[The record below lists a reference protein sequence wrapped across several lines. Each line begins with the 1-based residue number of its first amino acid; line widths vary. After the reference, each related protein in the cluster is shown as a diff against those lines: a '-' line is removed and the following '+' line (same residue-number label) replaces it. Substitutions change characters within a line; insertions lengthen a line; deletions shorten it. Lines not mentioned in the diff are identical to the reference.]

1 VQLLSE
7 SPAAAFLLAGSAHVI
22 LAVRC
27 YSQSDHA
34 LAMALAQCGART
46 LPSQL
51 SSLTRLP
58 QCGAASRFL
67 STYCLPSSP
76 IWPSSSCS
84 TSSRLTRSSS
94 IANDSIQSSCKID
107 FGSRHCFRKLSTDSR
122 VSFSLRA
129 STTEVL
135 SEVAEEAQA
144 STSSGE
150 TYRGREKI
158 KDIRGDDE
166 GVSNVGK
173 QLVIR
178 GWVRTVRAQKAFAF
192 MQVRCISFYGE

>member
-1 VQLLSE
+1 
-7 SPAAAFLLAGSAHVI
+7 
-22 LAVRC
+22 
-27 YSQSDHA
+27 
-34 LAMALAQCGART
+34 MALAQCGART

-58 QCGAASRFL
+58 QCGAASRFF

-84 TSSRLTRSSS
+84 TSSRLPRSCS
-94 IANDSIQSSCKID
+94 IASDSIQSSWKVD
-107 FGSRHCFRKLSTDSR
+107 FGSRHCFRKLSTNSR
-122 VSFSLRA
+122 DSFSLRA
-129 STTEVL
+129 STTSEVL

-166 GVSNVGK
+166 GVSNVGR

-192 MQVRCISFYGE
+192 MQVRCISLYSEQSKQMPVRRRSWVEAWVNRASLKQGGLHR